1 MKKVSNSSPTMEE
14 KTPLQ
19 LKGVSRNRPCY
30 KELLCPH
37 GKPGNGWF
45 CPDPGCSGEGLCK
58 HKKHKQSC
66 KECEP
71 AQCRLCNNGRIYA
84 WGALSSHIYK
94 NQNARRRAGKRK
106 SSRLRFGRDTAWV
119 HSPLEDTGLSDRTP
133 I

>member
-1 MKKVSNSSPTMEE
+1 MEE
-14 KTPLQ
+14 KTPPQ
-19 LKGVSRNRPCY
+19 LKGVSRNWPCY

-71 AQCRLCNNGRIYA
+71 AQCHLCNNGRIYA

-94 NQNARRRAGKRK
+94 TKMHADVPENEKAAAYDLAGTQHGYIQLLKI
-106 SSRLRFGRDTAWV
+106 RD
-119 HSPLEDTGLSDRTP
+119 
-133 I
+133 